1 MPSSPRTRAVL
12 LLALVFALAA
22 IAWLAVLVLREA
34 VRAGAAEAWMMA
46 GILAIVVGL
55 PVAMLLLPVID
66 RMARA
71 PGRSAGIVPNTGVNV
86 PGAGQ

>member
-1 MPSSPRTRAVL
+1 MPTSPRTRAAFV
-12 LLALVFALAA
+12 LALVFAVAA

-34 VRAGAAEAWMMA
+34 IRAGAAEAWMMA

-66 RMARA
+66 RMGRA
-71 PGRSAGIVPNTGVNV
+71 PRRPPGIVPNVGVNV
-86 PGAGQ
+86 PRARQ